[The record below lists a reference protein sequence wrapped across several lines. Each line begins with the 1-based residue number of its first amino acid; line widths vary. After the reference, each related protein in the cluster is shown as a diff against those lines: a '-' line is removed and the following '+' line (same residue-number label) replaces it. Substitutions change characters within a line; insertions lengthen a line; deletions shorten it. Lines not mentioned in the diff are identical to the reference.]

1 MKSQGYAIRICADGK
16 VKVEKVPNV
25 AFPEE
30 VSDETIAAMLACHD
44 IELFYID
51 AENLPIGERFLCVFD
66 DFGDEKF
73 YNFNE
78 LANDLCGFEKMSI
91 YGDALLFPCVR
102 GEREDEEVLLSM
114 PRVVADTV
122 EIVVKAYQYAK
133 ENGLP
138 DMLSWVRH
146 DES

>member
-1 MKSQGYAIRICADGK
+1 MKSQGYAIRICGDGK
-16 VKVEKVPNV
+16 IKVEKVPNV

-30 VSDETIAAMLACHD
+30 VKDATVAAMLECHE
-44 IELFYID
+44 IELLYVD
-51 AENLPIGERFLCVFD
+51 ADNLPLTERFLCVFD

-78 LANDLCGFEKMSI
+78 LANDLCGFEHSAI
-91 YGDALLFPCVR
+91 YGDALLFPCV
-102 GEREDEEVLLSM
+102 GDEREDEEVLLSM

-122 EIVVKAYQYAK
+122 ALVVRASQYAL

-138 DMLSWVRH
+138 DMLSEVRR

>member
-16 VKVEKVPNV
+16 IKVEKVPGV

-30 VSDETIAAMLACHD
+30 VKDATVAAMLDCHENN
-44 IELFYID
+44 IFYTD
-51 AENLPIGERFLCVFD
+51 ADKLPLAERFLVAYD
-66 DFGDEKF
+66 LFGDENYAKS
-73 YNFNE
+73 NE
-78 LANDLCGFEKMSI
+78 LANDLCGFEHSAI

-114 PRVVADTV
+114 PRDVADTV
-122 EIVVKAYQYAK
+122 SLVVRASQYAL

-138 DMLSWVRH
+138 DMLSEVRR